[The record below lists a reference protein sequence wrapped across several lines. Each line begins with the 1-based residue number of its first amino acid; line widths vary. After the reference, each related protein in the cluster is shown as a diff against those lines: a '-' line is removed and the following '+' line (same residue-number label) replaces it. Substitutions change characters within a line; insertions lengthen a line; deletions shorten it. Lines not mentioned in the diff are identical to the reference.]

1 MGLSQVQQYRRQQG
15 GGGHHEPGEC
25 PSRPL
30 FSLSARLKSIAQNLQ
45 RSAVFGAPAPHLGG
59 GGVPPSPLNPAQLGL
74 SGGEITRGVD
84 ARGRPVQYL
93 RLLEDKLQELQRDTD
108 GIFSIN
114 IRSDRD
120 ASEVNRRARSVLQM
134 ADELDGDL
142 VTELKMWKT
151 DSDMM
156 SRLYNL
162 RVSLSRIRDRLKKD
176 SQRILDDRGMQTA
189 DVRANVSRPKVFAGS
204 GTPLDFLD
212 WKKAAERYHAACRLS
227 EEQQVLSYQHELTSG
242 MPKEI
247 ISQLRST
254 NVIIQTLTNRYG
266 NKRGLVEGFKA
277 DLMSIKRPDEN
288 KDAAAADY
296 VAAALAKLEYLLR
309 LARVA
314 GLVYELA
321 MLRREQVVLNTMR
334 GHPTL
339 RSFEMMF
346 GRLYGEASRQSG
358 FVSAEDTF
366 EILLTCLREADQAL
380 LYIKTNSIS
389 YNAAVKRDNGG
400 NATSSGHSGGGGGKG
415 GGSNK
420 ANGKQINQTAASKK
434 QQGNGGNSNSGNG
447 GNGGKSNSGPPKQQR
462 KCPYCASL
470 VASHGHVLECRK
482 FENVP
487 AEMMYKF
494 CHQLSACTS
503 CLLTNQYTDWNKRGA
518 WFTAHEPSC
527 NRDFVCRVGDC
538 GSKSPM
544 YQAHVVVCYEHH
556 VENKARI
563 DDFQK
568 TSAAYTNMQFYA
580 FPSHLKEGK
589 A

>member
-1 MGLSQVQQYRRQQG
+1 MGQV
-15 GGGHHEPGEC
+15 
-25 PSRPL
+25 
-30 FSLSARLKSIAQNLQ
+30 I
-45 RSAVFGAPAPHLGG
+45 
-59 GGVPPSPLNPAQLGL
+59 
-74 SGGEITRGVD
+74 
-84 ARGRPVQYL
+84 
-93 RLLEDKLQELQRDTD
+93 
-108 GIFSIN
+108 
-114 IRSDRD
+114 
-120 ASEVNRRARSVLQM
+120 
-134 ADELDGDL
+134 
-142 VTELKMWKT
+142 
-151 DSDMM
+151 
-156 SRLYNL
+156 
-162 RVSLSRIRDRLKKD
+162 
-176 SQRILDDRGMQTA
+176 
-189 DVRANVSRPKVFAGS
+189 
-204 GTPLDFLD
+204 
-212 WKKAAERYHAACRLS
+212 
-227 EEQQVLSYQHELTSG
+227 SYQHELTSG

-309 LARVA
+309 LAREE

-321 MLRREQVVLNTMR
+321 MLRCEQVVLNTMR

-358 FVSAEDTF
+358 FVSAEATF

-380 LYIKTNSIS
+380 LYIKTTQTSSIS

-415 GGSNK
+415 GGGNKNKKNK

-434 QQGNGGNSNSGNG
+434 QQGNGGNSNGGNSNG
-447 GNGGKSNSGPPKQQR
+447 GNSNGPLKQQR
-462 KCPYCASL
+462 KCPYCAST

-482 FENVP
+482 IENVP
-487 AEMMYKF
+487 AEMLYKF

-503 CLLTNQYTDWNKRGA
+503 CLLTNQYTDWNSRGA
-518 WFTAHEPSC
+518 WFTAHKASC

-538 GSKSPM
+538 GSKAPM
-544 YQAHVVVCYEHH
+544 YQAHVVVCHAHH

-563 DDFQK
+563 DDFKNQNAAYAK
-568 TSAAYTNMQFYA
+568 LQLYCASAASKKPDEPAIINHVGGKGEGGERVGQWFLTLTIH
-580 FPSHLKEGK
+580 PSSPCKVWMM
-589 A
+589 